1 MRLAT
6 LGIAVI
12 RCKLLPSCYL
22 SGVDS
27 MKAKLTVRGV
37 EAIKPGS
44 ADVIVWDSELAGFGC
59 KVTPKGKRSYFL
71 YYRTKEGQQR
81 RPTIGVHGPMRPEAA
96 REIARRWL
104 ADVAQGRD
112 PSQARTQDR
121 VAPTVREL
129 CARYM
134 TEHAETRKKG
144 SSVRNDRRLIEA
156 HILPAIGAKK
166 VASVTRADVA
176 ALHHALRATPY
187 EANRMLAMASKM
199 FSLAERWGL
208 RPDNSNPAKNI
219 DRYREE
225 KRERYLTSAEVARL
239 WQVLNSDA
247 AAAKASPA
255 AIAAV
260 KLLMLTG
267 RRLNEVLGLKW
278 AWVDLDAKVLRLPD
292 TKNGAL
298 LVSLGDA
305 AVAVLAELKASGRDD
320 TYVIAGQRKGA
331 PLVNLQKPWRA
342 LRALA
347 GLDDV
352 RIHDLR
358 HTFASI
364 GAGMGM
370 SLHMLGR
377 LLGHTQAATTS
388 RYAHLAQDPVRT
400 AADAI
405 GAELMR
411 LTSSA

>member
-1 MRLAT
+1 
-6 LGIAVI
+6 
-12 RCKLLPSCYL
+12 
-22 SGVDS
+22 
-27 MKAKLTVRGV
+27 MKAKLTVRSV
-37 EAIKPGS
+37 EAMKPE
-44 ADVIVWDSELAGFGC
+44 AKDVVLWDSELAGFGC
-59 KVTPKGKRSYFL
+59 KLTPAGKRSYFL
-71 YYRTKEGQQR
+71 YYRTKDGQQR
-81 RPTIGVHGPMRPEAA
+81 RPTIGAHGPMKPEAA
-96 REIARRWL
+96 RAIARAWL

-112 PSQARTQDR
+112 PSLSRAQDKA
-121 VAPTVREL
+121 APTFDTL
-129 CARYM
+129 CDRYLSD
-134 TEHAETRKKG
+134 HADVRKKASSAEGDKRLVRLHLRPALG
-144 SSVRNDRRLIEA
+144 S
-156 HILPAIGAKK
+156 KK
-166 VASVTRADVA
+166 VAAITRADVA
-176 ALHHALRATPY
+176 GLHHKLRATPY
-187 EANRMLAMASKM
+187 EANRVLALASKM
-199 FSLAERWGL
+199 FALSERWGM
-208 RPDNSNPAKNI
+208 RADGSNPAKNI

-298 LVSLGDA
+298 LVSLADA
-305 AVAVLAELKASGRDD
+305 AVAVLAELKENAGDHA
-320 TYVIAGQRKGA
+320 YVIPGAVKGK

-342 LRALA
+342 VRALA

-411 LTSSA
+411 LTGAAPYNAAST

>member
-1 MRLAT
+1 
-6 LGIAVI
+6 
-12 RCKLLPSCYL
+12 
-22 SGVDS
+22 
-27 MKAKLTVRGV
+27 MKAKLTVRSV
-37 EAIKPGS
+37 EAIKPD
-44 ADVIVWDSELAGFGC
+44 ATDVIVWDSEIAGFGC

-81 RPTIGVHGPMRPEAA
+81 RPAIGAHGPMRPEAA
-96 REIARRWL
+96 RDVARRWL

-121 VAPTVREL
+121 AAPTVRDL
-129 CARYM
+129 CSRYM
-134 TEHAETRKKG
+134 AEHAETRKKD
-144 SSVRNDRRLIEA
+144 SSIRNDRRLIDA
-156 HILPAIGAKK
+156 HVLPALAAKK
-166 VASVTRADVA
+166 VASVTRADIA
-176 ALHHALRATPY
+176 GLHHALRATPY

-278 AWVDLDAKVLRLPD
+278 VWVDLDAKLLRLPD
-292 TKNGAL
+292 TKGGRL
-298 LVSLGDA
+298 TVSLADA
-305 AVAVLAELKASGRDD
+305 AVALLSELKKNAGDHA
-320 TYVIAGQRKGA
+320 YVIPGAVKGKS
-331 PLVNLQKPWRA
+331 LVNLQKPWRA
-342 LRALA
+342 LRAIA

-388 RYAHLAQDPVRT
+388 RYAHLAQTPVQA

-405 GAELMR
+405 GAEVMR
-411 LTSSA
+411 LTRSMPHNATST

>member
-1 MRLAT
+1 
-6 LGIAVI
+6 
-12 RCKLLPSCYL
+12 
-22 SGVDS
+22 
-27 MKAKLTVRGV
+27 MKAKLTVRQV
-37 EAIKPGS
+37 EAIKPG
-44 ADVIVWDSELAGFGC
+44 ATDVIVWDSELAGFGC

-96 REIARRWL
+96 REISRRWL
-104 ADVAQGRD
+104 ADVAQGKD
-112 PSQARTQDR
+112 PSQERTQDR
-121 VAPTVREL
+121 VAPTMREL
-129 CARYM
+129 CGRYM
-134 TEHAETRKKG
+134 AEHAETRKKD
-144 SSVRNDRRLIEA
+144 SSIRNDRRLIDT
-156 HILPAIGAKK
+156 HVLPAIGAKK
-166 VASVTRADVA
+166 VASVTRADIA
-176 ALHHALRATPY
+176 GLHHALRATPY

-225 KRERYLTSAEVARL
+225 KRERYLNSAEVARL

-255 AIAAV
+255 AIAAI

-298 LVSLGDA
+298 LVSLGDV
-305 AVAVLAELKASGRDD
+305 AVSVLAELKASGRDD

-342 LRALA
+342 VRALA

-411 LTSSA
+411 LIGAAPVAARAGT

>member
-1 MRLAT
+1 
-6 LGIAVI
+6 
-12 RCKLLPSCYL
+12 
-22 SGVDS
+22 
-27 MKAKLTVRGV
+27 MKVKLTVRTVESITPGV
-37 EAIKPGS
+37 
-44 ADVIVWDSELAGFGC
+44 ADIIVWDSELAGFGC

-81 RPTIGVHGPMRPEAA
+81 RPAIGAHGPLRPEAA
-96 REIARRWL
+96 RDIARRWL

-112 PSQARTQDR
+112 PSQSRTLDR
-121 VAPTVREL
+121 AAPTVREL
-129 CARYM
+129 CSRYM
-134 TEHAETRKKG
+134 TEHAETRKKE
-144 SSVRNDRRLIEA
+144 SSISNDRRLIDA
-156 HILPAIGAKK
+156 HILPALGAKK
-166 VASVTRADVA
+166 VASVTRAEVA
-176 ALHHALRATPY
+176 RMHHALRGTPY
-187 EANRMLAMASKM
+187 EANRMLALASKM
-199 FSLAERWGL
+199 FGLAERWGL

-239 WQVLNSDA
+239 WQVLNSDT
-247 AAAKASPA
+247 AAAKVSTS
-255 AIAAV
+255 AIAAI

-298 LVSLGDA
+298 MVSLGDA
-305 AVAVLAELKASGRDD
+305 AVCVLAELKERELDE
-320 TYVIAGQRKGA
+320 TFVIAGQRKGA
-331 PLVNLQKPWRA
+331 PLVNLQKPWRS
-342 LRALA
+342 LRAMADLN
-347 GLDDV
+347 DV

-411 LTSSA
+411 LTGADR

>member
-1 MRLAT
+1 
-6 LGIAVI
+6 
-12 RCKLLPSCYL
+12 
-22 SGVDS
+22 
-27 MKAKLTVRGV
+27 MKAKLTVRSV
-37 EAIKPGS
+37 EAMKPE
-44 ADVIVWDSELAGFGC
+44 AKDVVLWDSELAGFGC
-59 KVTPKGKRSYFL
+59 KLTPAGKRSYFL
-71 YYRTKEGQQR
+71 YYRTKDGQQR
-81 RPTIGVHGPMRPEAA
+81 RPTIGAHGPMKPEAA
-96 REIARRWL
+96 RAIARAWL

-112 PSQARTQDR
+112 PSLSRAQDKA
-121 VAPTVREL
+121 APTFDTL
-129 CARYM
+129 CDRYLSD
-134 TEHAETRKKG
+134 HADVRKKA
-144 SSVRNDRRLIEA
+144 SSAEGDKRLIRL
-156 HILPAIGAKK
+156 HLRPALGSKK
-166 VASVTRADVA
+166 LAAITRADVA
-176 ALHHALRATPY
+176 GLHHKLRATPY
-187 EANRMLAMASKM
+187 EANRVLALASKM
-199 FSLAERWGL
+199 FALSERWGM
-208 RPDNSNPAKNI
+208 RADGSNPAKNI

-298 LVSLGDA
+298 LVSLADA
-305 AVAVLAELKASGRDD
+305 AVAVLAELKENAGDHA
-320 TYVIAGQRKGA
+320 YVIPGAVKGK

-411 LTSSA
+411 LTGAALYNAAST

>member
-1 MRLAT
+1 
-6 LGIAVI
+6 
-12 RCKLLPSCYL
+12 
-22 SGVDS
+22 
-27 MKAKLTVRGV
+27 MKAKLTVRSV
-37 EAIKPGS
+37 EAMKPD
-44 ADVIVWDSELAGFGC
+44 AKDVVLWDSELAGFGC
-59 KVTPKGKRSYFL
+59 KLTPAGKRSYFL
-71 YYRTKEGQQR
+71 YYRTKDGQQR
-81 RPTIGVHGPMRPEAA
+81 RPTIGAHGPMKPEAA
-96 REIARRWL
+96 RAIARAWL

-112 PSQARTQDR
+112 PSLSRAQDKA
-121 VAPTVREL
+121 APTFDTL
-129 CARYM
+129 CDRYLSD
-134 TEHAETRKKG
+134 HADVRKKA
-144 SSVRNDRRLIEA
+144 SSAEGDRRLVRL
-156 HILPAIGAKK
+156 HLRPALGTKK
-166 VASVTRADVA
+166 VAAITRADVA
-176 ALHHALRATPY
+176 GVHHKLRATPY
-187 EANRMLAMASKM
+187 EANRVLALASKM
-199 FSLAERWGL
+199 FALSERWGM
-208 RPDNSNPAKNI
+208 RADGSNPAKNI

-298 LVSLGDA
+298 LVSLADA
-305 AVAVLAELKASGRDD
+305 AVAVFAELKENAGDHA
-320 TYVIAGQRKGA
+320 YVIPGAVKGK

-342 LRALA
+342 VRALA

-411 LTSSA
+411 LTGAAPYNAAST

>member
-1 MRLAT
+1 
-6 LGIAVI
+6 
-12 RCKLLPSCYL
+12 
-22 SGVDS
+22 

-37 EAIKPGS
+37 EAIKPS
-44 ADVIVWDSELAGFGC
+44 VTDVIVWDSELAGFGC

-81 RPTIGVHGPMRPEAA
+81 RPAIGVHGPMRPEAA

-104 ADVAQGRD
+104 ADVAQGND

-121 VAPTVREL
+121 AAPTMLEL

-134 TEHAETRKKG
+134 AEHAETRKKD
-144 SSVRNDRRLIEA
+144 SSIRNDRRLIDA
-156 HILPAIGAKK
+156 HILPAIGTKK
-166 VASVTRADVA
+166 VSSVARADIA

-255 AIAAV
+255 AIAAI

-305 AVAVLAELKASGRDD
+305 AVSTLAELKANIRDD

-411 LTSSA
+411 LAGASDGVAG

>member
-1 MRLAT
+1 
-6 LGIAVI
+6 
-12 RCKLLPSCYL
+12 
-22 SGVDS
+22 

-37 EAIKPGS
+37 EAIKPAS

-71 YYRTKEGQQR
+71 YYRTKDGHQR
-81 RPTIGVHGPMRPEAA
+81 RPTIGAHGPIRPEAA

-104 ADVAQGRD
+104 AEVAQGRD
-112 PSQARTQDR
+112 PAQARTLDR
-121 VAPTVREL
+121 AAPTVREL

-134 TEHAETRKKG
+134 AEHAETRKKD
-144 SSVRNDRRLIEA
+144 SSIRNDRRLIDA
-156 HILPAIGAKK
+156 HIVPAIGAKK
-166 VASVTRADVA
+166 VASVTRADIA
-176 ALHHALRATPY
+176 ALHHSLRATPY

-199 FSLAERWGL
+199 FGLAERWAL
-208 RPDNSNPAKNI
+208 RPDHSNPAKNV
-219 DRYREE
+219 DRYKEE
-225 KRERYLTSAEVARL
+225 ARERYLTSAEVARL

-255 AIAAV
+255 AIVAV

-267 RRLNEVLGLKW
+267 RRLNEVLGLRW
-278 AWVDLDAKVLRLPD
+278 AWVDLDAKMMRLPD
-292 TKNGAL
+292 TKGGRL
-298 LVSLGDA
+298 TVSLADA
-305 AVAVLAELKASGRDD
+305 AVQILNDLRVPIEVERAEAEKAGTDWREPEFVLPSRGASGRL
-320 TYVIAGQRKGA
+320 I
-331 PLVNLQKPWRA
+331 NLQKPWRA

-370 SLHMLGR
+370 SLHMIGR
-377 LLGHTQAATTS
+377 LLGHTQAATTA
-388 RYAHLAQDPVRT
+388 RYAHLAQDPVRI

-405 GAELMR
+405 GAEFMR
-411 LTSSA
+411 QAGTGSYTPTASQSVP

>member
-1 MRLAT
+1 
-6 LGIAVI
+6 
-12 RCKLLPSCYL
+12 
-22 SGVDS
+22 

-37 EAIKPGS
+37 EAIKPG
-44 ADVIVWDSELAGFGC
+44 ATDLIVWDSELAGFGC

-104 ADVAQGRD
+104 ADVAQGKD

-121 VAPTVREL
+121 AAPTVREL

-134 TEHAETRKKG
+134 AEHAETRKKD
-144 SSVRNDRRLIEA
+144 SSIRNDRRLIDA
-156 HILPAIGAKK
+156 HVLPALGMKK

-255 AIAAV
+255 AVAAI

-298 LVSLGDA
+298 LVSLADA
-305 AVAVLAELKASGRDD
+305 AVSVLAELKASGRDD

-347 GLDDV
+347 ELDDV

-377 LLGHTQAATTS
+377 LLGHTQTATTS

-411 LTSSA
+411 LAGAAAYNAAST